1 MMASERGSRRRPIG
15 KRCLQLSALAG
26 KYSDAPARSGEMASF
41 TTEYGKVDRP
51 PDSHRIAL
59 SVGLSK
65 RALDRK
71 QQHTENSILFE
82 SALLKR

>member
-1 MMASERGSRRRPIG
+1 MQPPTAETKVKHYI
-15 KRCLQLSALAG
+15 
-26 KYSDAPARSGEMASF
+26 DAVDGM
-41 TTEYGKVDRP
+41 EYGKIDRA

-82 SALLKR
+82 SALLKH